1 MELTISIS
9 ALCLCL
15 FYLAASVTTAVNIVV
30 TCTKTNDLTP
40 DEWSTPPQSNPSP
53 LHDLNVLL
61 TPLNGTASLALNI
74 AWSINVD
81 SSVYSISGTW
91 IEVNTDVRYRCKYQP
106 PFTSD
111 QAHIG
116 DLDQLWFNF
125 TTTDVN
131 IDPSDLYEVTVYNLP
146 PAPPNVRNNYLKWK
160 MIHAPGCDHELMR
173 DHSACLKKQQEPS
186 IPTKGKKQSTQDN
199 WDITT
204 VWIKDEIQVKFSPLL
219 GTKKYEIL
227 LRRETNILNYTEVKA
242 NGEFEELKANLKFS
256 GPCENL
262 KIWITPV
269 YDHCGYICKSECHN
283 IDCRE
288 PSTAAP
294 TEEPK
299 ENQTCVI
306 LICIGCAAV
315 IILLIIWQ
323 FWMRKRFDYSKS
335 GLDSA
340 GSVGV
345 LVVYPAVDSVFQS
358 AVMAIAEFLQCH
370 RELKVII
377 DMWQR
382 GSLAGQGTL
391 RWLNSQVIC
400 ADKVLIILPPQKNE
414 SSNDTA
420 CLISNKECVIADYTV
435 PASACELFSLALN
448 LVASCA
454 HDPQQLQKFLVVHL
468 DIDGHRST
476 TPVELRGCK
485 ALILPREL
493 EKLHQLFSTQ
503 KNISGCRFKSC
514 RCKEPAKKVR
524 DAVQN
529 LDRRNLMK

>member
-186 IPTKGKKQSTQDN
+186 IPTKGKKQSTQ
-199 WDITT
+199 
-204 VWIKDEIQVKFSPLL
+204 
-219 GTKKYEIL
+219 
-227 LRRETNILNYTEVKA
+227 
-242 NGEFEELKANLKFS
+242 
-256 GPCENL
+256 
-262 KIWITPV
+262 
-269 YDHCGYICKSECHN
+269 
-283 IDCRE
+283 E